1 MVETSVL
8 WAVQARCRHCVGS
21 AVVPCADR
29 KSSGCLRTP
38 FWTSN
43 TATGETDS
51 CRDTFFRFFLFLF
64 FLLFFSLHSFCLLII
79 VFAKWEMNES
89 IFSLLAWLCCP
100 VWLLVYGFCFTCR
113 PVVSL
118 TSKYGSDVQVFSPLC
133 LKCCSYFS
141 CQTRKTRYCPSNFC
155 HINIGFFRK
164 K

>member
-1 MVETSVL
+1 M
-8 WAVQARCRHCVGS
+8 
-21 AVVPCADR
+21 
-29 KSSGCLRTP
+29 SSGQCRPDADTVLAQLLCHVPTGRAPGVSGLLFGRVIQPPEKPTLAATP
-38 FWTSN
+38 SS
-43 TATGETDS
+43 D
-51 CRDTFFRFFLFLF
+51 FFCFFFLFF
-64 FLLFFSLHSFCLLII
+64 FFLFFSLHSFCLLII